1 MIAIVDYG
9 AGNITSVKRAVEHL
23 GQPCTVTSDPS
34 VIERCDRVIVP
45 GVGHF
50 QTTTALSVGALRTT
64 LERQIAIG
72 KPLLGICLGMQ
83 WLFQS
88 SEEAPGVPGLGAF
101 GGRCQCFPTQ
111 VKSPHVGWNQ
121 LDLRG
126 ISRLLCGIGPGE
138 FVYFTHTYYAP
149 LVEATVAGCDYGG
162 TFSAAI
168 ERGNLFGVQFHP
180 EKSGDVGMK
189 VLENFCKC

>member
-1 MIAIVDYG
+1 VIAIVDYG

-23 GQPCTVTSDPS
+23 GQPCTVTNDPS
-34 VIERCDRVIVP
+34 VIDRSGRVIVP

-50 QTTTALSVGALRTT
+50 KTTTALSTHGLKTA
-64 LERQIAIG
+64 LERQITHQ

-88 SEEAPGVPGLGAF
+88 SEEAPGVPGLGALN
-101 GGRCQCFPTQ
+101 GQCQSFPTQ

-121 LDLRG
+121 PNLQG
-126 ISRLLCGIGPGE
+126 VSRLLRGVGPGE

-149 LVEATVAGCDYGG
+149 VVEATVAGCDYGE

-168 ERGNLFGVQFHP
+168 DRGNLFGVQFHP
-180 EKSGDVGMK
+180 EKSGDVGMTI
-189 VLENFCKC
+189 LENFCKC

>member
-9 AGNITSVKRAVEHL
+9 AGNITSVKRAVEHH
-23 GQPCTVTSDPS
+23 GRPCTVTNDPS
-34 VIERCDRVIVP
+34 VIDRCDRVIVP

-50 QTTTALSVGALRTT
+50 QTTTALSSGALRAA
-64 LERQIAIG
+64 LEQQIAIG

-101 GGRCQCFPTQ
+101 GGRCQCFPKQ

-121 LDLRG
+121 LDLHG
-126 ISRLLCGIGPGE
+126 MSRLLRGIGSRE
-138 FVYFTHTYYAP
+138 FVYFTHNYYAP
-149 LVEATVAGCDYGG
+149 LIEATVAGCDYGE
-162 TFSAAI
+162 TFSAAV

-180 EKSGDVGMK
+180 EKSGDAGMK
-189 VLENFCKC
+189 ILDNFCKC

>member
-23 GQPCTVTSDPS
+23 GQACTVTNDPELIDESDH
-34 VIERCDRVIVP
+34 VIVP

-50 QTTTALSVGALRTT
+50 QTTTALSATGLRTA
-64 LERQIAIG
+64 LEHQIALQ
-72 KPLLGICLGMQ
+72 KPVLGICLGMQ

-101 GGRCQCFPTQ
+101 DGHCRCFPAQ

-121 LDLRG
+121 LIVRG
-126 ISRLLCGIGPGE
+126 ATRLLGGVKSGE
-138 FVYFTHTYYAP
+138 FVYFTHAYYAP
-149 LVEATVAGCDYGG
+149 LVEATVAGCEYGDA
-162 TFSAAI
+162 FSAVV
-168 ERGNLFGVQFHP
+168 ERDNLFGVQFHP
-180 EKSGDVGMK
+180 EKSGRVGMRI
-189 VLENFCKC
+189 LENFCKC